1 MGGEE
6 QLAFLSQSSVV
17 YLGRSLKSALRWA
30 FGNECFWR
38 EGFPSPAT

>member
-17 YLGRSLKSALRWA
+17 YLGRSLKLN
-30 FGNECFWR
+30 GCFWR